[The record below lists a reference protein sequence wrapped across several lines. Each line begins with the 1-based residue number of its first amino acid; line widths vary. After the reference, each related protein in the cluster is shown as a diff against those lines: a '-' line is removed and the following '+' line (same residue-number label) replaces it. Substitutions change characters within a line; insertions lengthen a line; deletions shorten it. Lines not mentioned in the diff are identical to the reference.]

1 MELISDKEQLTGTV
15 HEQKQDLE
23 AMQVSLASLQEKLDE
38 ANGQVSTND
47 GEARR
52 LIDTAQRKIQNYKE
66 KLADKK

>member
-1 MELISDKEQLTGTV
+1 M
-15 HEQKQDLE
+15 
-23 AMQVSLASLQEKLDE
+23 AALQEKLDE

-66 KLADKK
+66 KLADKKEAIAGLEAQLATLT

>member
-1 MELISDKEQLTGTV
+1 MAT
-15 HEQKQDLE
+15 
-23 AMQVSLASLQEKLDE
+23 LQEKLDE

-66 KLADKK
+66 KLADKKQAIAGLEA